1 MIQFALDRH
10 CFRAGTS
17 KYSVKAFSIMRSPNR
32 LSLFILISVVIAVF
46 FIYIDRF
53 GDRGRRIVSQP
64 REIVPRGDLA
74 DFENST
80 ISIFNAAA
88 PSVVYIF
95 TENAESGFFGRR
107 EIRQGAGS
115 GFLWDGYGHVVTNFH
130 VIQGAQSIQVR
141 LDTGEALR
149 ATYVGGSPDH
159 DLAVVRLRSTP
170 ASIRPIPVGTSTDL
184 SVGQAVF
191 AIGNPF
197 GLTRTLTTGVIS
209 ALDRRLP
216 TAAGREVVGVIQTDA
231 AINAGNSGG
240 PLIDSAGRLIGVN
253 TAIISESG
261 SFAGIGF
268 AVPVDVVN
276 RVVPKLIT
284 NGKVPRPG
292 IGIIVLDEEVAA
304 GLGVLGVVIDRIVPG
319 SEAER
324 VGLQGIDYRN
334 RILGDIIVAAGNQ
347 EVKNIDDFIR
357 ALDNYA
363 IGQSIVLDVRRGD
376 QIRALEVK
384 IMDIS

>member
-1 MIQFALDRH
+1 
-10 CFRAGTS
+10 
-17 KYSVKAFSIMRSPNR
+17 MRGQNR
-32 LSLFILISVVIAVF
+32 GVLIILIFLVIAAVF
-46 FIYIDRF
+46 VYFDRF
-53 GDRGRRIVSQP
+53 ADRGQRIVSQP

-74 DFENST
+74 DYENST
-80 ISIFNAAA
+80 INIFNAAA
-88 PSVVYIF
+88 LSVVYIF

-107 EIRQGAGS
+107 EMRQGTGS
-115 GFLWDGYGHVVTNFH
+115 GFLWDDYGHIVTNFH

-141 LDTGEALR
+141 LDTGEAIR
-149 ATYVGGSPDH
+149 ATAVGGSPDH
-159 DLAVVRLRSTP
+159 DLAVIRLRSTP
-170 ASIRPIPVGTSTDL
+170 ESIRPIPVGTSSDL
-184 SVGQAVF
+184 AVGQAVF

-197 GLTRTLTTGVIS
+197 GLARTLTTGVIS

-216 TAAGREVVGVIQTDA
+216 TAGGREVLGVIQTDA
-231 AINAGNSGG
+231 AINPGNSGG

-284 NGKVPRPG
+284 DGKVPRPG

-304 GLGVLGVVIDRIVPG
+304 GLGVVGVVIDRVVPG
-319 SEAER
+319 SEGER

-334 RILGDIIVAAGNQ
+334 RILGDIIVAVGNQ
-347 EVKNIDDFIR
+347 EVKNIDEFIR
-357 ALDNYA
+357 VLDNYA

-376 QIRALEVK
+376 QIRTVDVK
-384 IMDIS
+384 VMDIS

>member
-1 MIQFALDRH
+1 
-10 CFRAGTS
+10 
-17 KYSVKAFSIMRSPNR
+17 MRSSNR
-32 LSLFILISVVIAVF
+32 LLFMLLIFLVATAI
-46 FIYIDRF
+46 FIYFDRF
-53 GDRGRRIVSQP
+53 ADRGRRIVSQP

-107 EIRQGAGS
+107 EMRQGAGS

-130 VIQGAQSIQVR
+130 VIQGAQGIQVR
-141 LDTGEALR
+141 LDTGEAIR

-159 DLAVVRLRSTP
+159 DLAVIRLRSTP
-170 ASIRPIPVGTSTDL
+170 ASIRPIPVGTSSDL
-184 SVGQAVF
+184 AVGQAVF

-231 AINAGNSGG
+231 AINPGNSGG

-253 TAIISESG
+253 TAIISGSG
-261 SFAGIGF
+261 SSAGIGF

-276 RVVPKLIT
+276 QIVPKLIT
-284 NGKVPRPG
+284 EGKVPRPG
-292 IGIIVLDEEVAA
+292 IGIIVLDEELAA
-304 GLGVLGVVIDRIVPG
+304 GLGILGVVIDRVVPG
-319 SEAER
+319 SEADR
-324 VGLQGIDYRN
+324 VGLQGIDYPN
-334 RILGDIIVAAGNQ
+334 RLLGDIIVAAGNQ
-347 EVKNIDDFIR
+347 EVNNIDEFIR
-357 ALDNYA
+357 VLDNYS

-376 QIRALEVK
+376 QIRSLEVK

>member
-1 MIQFALDRH
+1 
-10 CFRAGTS
+10 
-17 KYSVKAFSIMRSPNR
+17 MRSQNR
-32 LSLFILISVVIAVF
+32 LLILIILSLVVAAAF
-46 FIYIDRF
+46 MYFNRF
-53 GDRGRRIVSQP
+53 ADRGRRIVSQP
-64 REIVPRGDLA
+64 REILPRGDLA
-74 DFENST
+74 EFEKST
-80 ISIFNAAA
+80 IAVFNNAA

-95 TENAESGFFGRR
+95 TEHAEAGFFGRR
-107 EIRQGAGS
+107 EIQQGAGS
-115 GFLWDGYGHVVTNFH
+115 GFLWDRHGHVVTNYH

-141 LDTGEALR
+141 LDSGEAIP
-149 ATYVGGSPDH
+149 ASYVGGSMDH

-170 ASIRPIPVGTSTDL
+170 QGVRPIPVGASGDL
-184 SVGQAVF
+184 AVGQAVF

-197 GLTRTLTTGVIS
+197 GLARTLTTGVIS

-216 TAAGREVVGVIQTDA
+216 TAGGREVVGVIQTDA
-231 AINAGNSGG
+231 AINPGNSGG

-253 TAIISESG
+253 TAIISGSG
-261 SFAGIGF
+261 NSAGIGF

-292 IGIIVLDEEVAA
+292 IGILVVDEEIAA
-304 GLGVLGVVIDRIVPG
+304 RLGVMGVVIDRVMPG

-334 RILGDIIVAAGNQ
+334 RLIGDIIVAAGNQ
-347 EVKNIDDFIR
+347 EVRNIDDFIR
-357 ALDNYA
+357 ILEKFEIGEMILLD
-363 IGQSIVLDVRRGD
+363 IRRGD
-376 QIRALEVK
+376 QVRTVEVK